1 MLNFYPPSCYI
12 SVSGTT
18 GEIVWTVSVNA
29 AIFSSPVFH
38 NNNTIVFGC
47 HDCHVYHVDRKSGA
61 VRRKMAAASH
71 PVFAS
76 LDTMAAAGRL
86 LAANIAGH
94 VTVWE
99 DGGRTTPLAEIQLGG
114 HVFSSPL
121 FLEPDRFVVGCRD
134 NFLYCCRLDPLG

>member
-1 MLNFYPPSCYI
+1 MTSCLI

-18 GEIVWTVSVNA
+18 GEIVWTVGVDA
-29 AIFSSPVFH
+29 AIFSSPILH
-38 NNNTIVFGC
+38 NNNSVVFGC

-76 LDTMAAAGRL
+76 LDATGTAGRL
-86 LAANIAGH
+86 LAANIAGRL
-94 VTVWE
+94 TVWDDVDE
-99 DGGRTTPLAEIQLGG
+99 GRTALPLAEIQLGG
-114 HVFSSPL
+114 HVFSSPV
-121 FLEPDRFVVGCRD
+121 FLAPDRFVVGCRD